1 MRPVNRDAPA
11 GISWAKAPE
20 ASRRENVAEAA
31 TVTALVDL
39 ACAGD
44 RSAFESLVRAR
55 SDSMF
60 RLSVAILGDEAD
72 AADAV
77 QDAFIG
83 VWRQLPRL
91 REPDRFEAWLRR
103 IVVNS
108 CRMTLRSKARR
119 RVREFPIDDLD
130 AASSPGRGPNDA
142 DLLRAALRN
151 LPADQRAILALHH
164 LEGRPLAE
172 IAEALAIPVGTAK
185 SRLFAAR
192 AALGRA
198 LGEEDRR

>member
-1 MRPVNRDAPA
+1 MVETPA
-11 GISWAKAPE
+11 VG
-20 ASRRENVAEAA
+20 
-31 TVTALVDL
+31 ALVDL

-44 RSAFESLVRAR
+44 RSAFDSLIRAR
-55 SDSMF
+55 ADSMF
-60 RLSVAILGDEAD
+60 RLSVAILGDESD

-91 REPDRFEAWLRR
+91 REPDKFEAWLRR

-108 CRMTLRSKARR
+108 CRMTLRAKARR
-119 RVREFPIDDLD
+119 RVREVPIEDFDP
-130 AASSPGRGPNDA
+130 AASPGRDND
-142 DLLRAALRN
+142 DVELLRAALRV
-151 LPADQRAILALHH
+151 LPADQRSILALHH

-172 IAEALAIPVGTAK
+172 IAEVMAIPVGTAK
-185 SRLFAAR
+185 SRLFTAR
-192 AALGRA
+192 AALVRA

>member
-1 MRPVNRDAPA
+1 V
-11 GISWAKAPE
+11 
-20 ASRRENVAEAA
+20 VEAA
-31 TVTALVDL
+31 TVSTLVDL
-39 ACAGD
+39 ASAGD
-44 RSAFESLVRAR
+44 RSAFESLVRSRA
-55 SDSMF
+55 DSMF

-91 REPDRFEAWLRR
+91 REPERFEAWLRR

-108 CRMTLRSKARR
+108 CRMTLRAKARR
-119 RVREFPIDDLD
+119 GVREMPIGDMDP
-130 AASSPGRGPNDA
+130 AAAPARETGDVE
-142 DLLRAALRN
+142 LLRIALRD
-151 LPADQRAILALHH
+151 LTADQRSILALHH

-172 IAEALAIPVGTAK
+172 IAEVLAIPVGTAK
-185 SRLFAAR
+185 SRLFTAR
-192 AALGRA
+192 AALVRA